1 MFEKLFGLLAVA
13 CAAVQYI
20 PYIYDTVRGRT
31 RPQRVAWLIW
41 FALGGVILFTQ
52 MAKGAHESLWV
63 TGMQMTGNLVVF
75 LLALK
80 YGYGKFGK
88 RDAMSL
94 GIAALGL
101 ALWAITKQ
109 PTIALL
115 IAIGV
120 DCIGAALVAVKAYHD
135 PHGETLSTWVFS
147 GLAGLCAALAVGS
160 FSKPILLA
168 YPVYVLLNCTVTTVT
183 ILARKRVVEHPNHQ
197 RGLVPELEID

>member
-1 MFEKLFGLLAVA
+1 MYEKLFGLLAVA

-63 TGMQMTGNLVVF
+63 TGMQMAGNLVVF

-88 RDAMSL
+88 RDALSL
-94 GIAALGL
+94 AIAGLGL

-109 PTIALL
+109 PTVALL

-160 FSKPILLA
+160 FSRPILLA

-183 ILARKRVVEHPNHQ
+183 ILVRKRVVEHPNQQ
-197 RGLVPELEID
+197 RTLVPELEAD